1 MVILVVL
8 ATLLGLGIPSFYN
21 SMQNNR
27 STALANELVT
37 AANLA
42 RSEAIKRGVCVDL
55 CASADGQTCSGKW
68 TDGWIV
74 RLADDKKEVLRIWG
88 SPRKGAVI
96 LLDDKT
102 GGGLRFTPLGDRA
115 VFDANNPAT
124 CSTRA
129 NSPAVITSYFANC
142 QGHQARKIYITA
154 SGGISVN
161 RVDCP

>member
-1 MVILVVL
+1 MVTLAVL
-8 ATLLGLGIPSFYN
+8 AILLGLGVPSFYN

-42 RSEAIKRGVCVDL
+42 RSEAIKRGACVDL
-55 CASADGQTCSGKW
+55 CASADGQTCIGSW

-74 RLADDKKEVLRIWG
+74 RLTADNNVLRIWE
-88 SPRKGAVI
+88 SPRDGAVI
-96 LLDDKT
+96 LLDGNA
-102 GGGLRFTPLGDRA
+102 GGGLRFAPLGDRA
-115 VFDANNPAT
+115 VFDANNPVT

-129 NSPAVITSYFANC
+129 TDSALITSRFANC
-142 QGHQARKIYITA
+142 QGRQAREIDIA
-154 SGGISVN
+154 VSGRIGVT